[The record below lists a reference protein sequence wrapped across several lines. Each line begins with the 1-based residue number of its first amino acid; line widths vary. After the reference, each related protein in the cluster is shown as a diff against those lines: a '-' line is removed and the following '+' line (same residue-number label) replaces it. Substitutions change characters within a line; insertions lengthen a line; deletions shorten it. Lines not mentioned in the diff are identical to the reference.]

1 MLVPPV
7 SMIMY
12 HELPSIKNKKREK
25 IPEGTLCVVCSDL
38 ASGIHYSVASCNGCK
53 TFFRR
58 ALVNKQT
65 FTCQFT
71 GDCVVGKSVRCV
83 CRSCRLKKCF
93 DMGMDPKAI
102 QHDRDKIRYT
112 KALKKKREE
121 EKRLKEVVIKEEIGS
136 PQSIA
141 SDTYINTST
150 PSSSTMLHFM
160 IEQDHHS
167 SMDPETQNDVK
178 AVIEDLLRIES
189 KVKSLRNS
197 FRFESHISAT
207 SCMYSSCLLDDITY
221 MAENSAPHEQPAE
234 PFECTV
240 AKLREWFGRD
250 LSLMLEWGKCLPIM
264 EGLLLNDKLALMK
277 AFAPIFPLIQ
287 LAFYTKN
294 EFDCDIVIKMEPD
307 CTPRPIPER
316 LNYPDGSFIE
326 KGDKPTN
333 SWEEMHAMLIDG
345 CYKMMRQLKIK
356 ESTFVLYKL
365 LLFHNPDADGL
376 SSLGKKTI
384 EGERMRLLTQMF
396 GYLSSER
403 GRDAQTIFS
412 NLLMMSATLSKA
424 ASFIKRV
431 FDFNHIFNHT
441 NDLIDQ
447 LIIVGL

>member
-1 MLVPPV
+1 MP
-7 SMIMY
+7 
-12 HELPSIKNKKREK
+12 NNKREK

-167 SMDPETQNDVK
+167 SMDPESQNDVK

-240 AKLREWFGRD
+240 ENLRAWFGRD

-264 EGLLLNDKLALMK
+264 EGLLLNDKVGGAYGILFKLALMK

-403 GRDAQTIFS
+403 GREAQTIFS

>member
-1 MLVPPV
+1 
-7 SMIMY
+7 
-12 HELPSIKNKKREK
+12 
-25 IPEGTLCVVCSDL
+25 
-38 ASGIHYSVASCNGCK
+38 
-53 TFFRR
+53 
-58 ALVNKQT
+58 
-65 FTCQFT
+65 
-71 GDCVVGKSVRCV
+71 
-83 CRSCRLKKCF
+83 
-93 DMGMDPKAI
+93 MGMDPKAI

-121 EKRLKEVVIKEEIGS
+121 EKRLQEVIIKEEIGS

-150 PSSSTMLHFM
+150 PSSSTMLHCM
-160 IEQDHHS
+160 IEPEPHHS
-167 SMDPETQNDVK
+167 LDPEAQNDVK
-178 AVIEDLLRIES
+178 VIIEGLMRIES
-189 KVKSLRNS
+189 KVKALRNS
-197 FRFESHISAT
+197 FRFDSHISAT
-207 SCMYSSCLLDDITY
+207 SCMYSSCLLDDITW
-221 MAENSAPHEQPAE
+221 MAENSQPLEQPVE
-234 PFECTV
+234 PFECSV
-240 AKLREWFGRD
+240 ENLRHWFGRD

-294 EFDCDIVIKMEPD
+294 DFDCDIVIKMEPD

-365 LLFHNPDADGL
+365 LLFHNPDAEGL
-376 SSLGKKTI
+376 SSIGKKTI
-384 EGERMRLLTQMF
+384 ETERMRLLTQLF
-396 GYLSSER
+396 GYLATER
-403 GRDAQTIFS
+403 GREAQTIFS

-431 FDFNHIFNHT
+431 FDFSHIFNRT

>member
-1 MLVPPV
+1 MP
-7 SMIMY
+7 
-12 HELPSIKNKKREK
+12 NNKREK
-25 IPEGTLCVVCSDL
+25 IPEGTLCVVCSDF

-65 FTCQFT
+65 FTCQFS

-121 EKRLKEVVIKEEIGS
+121 EKRLKEMVIKEDIGS

-150 PSSSTMLHFM
+150 PSSSTMINIL
-160 IEQDHHS
+160 ENDHHS
-167 SMDPETQNDVK
+167 YDPEAQNDVK
-178 AVIEDLLRIES
+178 AVIEDLLRLES
-189 KVKSLRNS
+189 RVKSLRNS
-197 FRFESHISAT
+197 YRFESQVSAT
-207 SCMYSSCLLDDITY
+207 SCMYSSFLFFSCLLDDITY
-221 MAENSAPHEQPAE
+221 MAENTHENEGTIE
-234 PFECTV
+234 PFECSV
-240 AKLREWFGRD
+240 EKLREWFVRD

-264 EGLLLNDKLALMK
+264 ERLLLNDKLALMK

-287 LAFYTKN
+287 LAFYTRN
-294 EFDCDIVIKMEPD
+294 EFECDIVIKLEPD
-307 CTPRPIPER
+307 CTPKPIPER

-326 KGDKPTN
+326 KGNKPANT
-333 SWEEMHAMLIDG
+333 WEEMHTMLIDG

-356 ESTFVLYKL
+356 ESTFVLYKM

-384 EGERMRLLTQMF
+384 ENERMRLLTQLF
-396 GYLSSER
+396 SYLSTER
-403 GRDAQTIFS
+403 GKEAQTIFS
-412 NLLMMSATLSKA
+412 NLLMMSATLSKT

-431 FDFNHIFNHT
+431 FDFNHIFNRT

>member
-1 MLVPPV
+1 MIVPPV
-7 SMIMY
+7 SMVMY
-12 HELPSIKNKKREK
+12 HELPSLKNKKREK

-65 FTCQFT
+65 FTCQFS

-121 EKRLKEVVIKEEIGS
+121 EKRKEMIIKEDIGS

-141 SDTYINTST
+141 SDLYINTST
-150 PSSSTMLHFM
+150 PSSSTMVNVVDN
-160 IEQDHHS
+160 DHNVI
-167 SMDPETQNDVK
+167 DPEMQQDVR
-178 AVIEDLLRIES
+178 AIIDDLLRTES

-197 FRFESHISAT
+197 YRFESQLSAT
-207 SCMYSSCLLDDITY
+207 SSMYSSCLLDDITW
-221 MAENSAPHEQPAE
+221 MAENSLPQETTAE
-234 PFECTV
+234 PFECSL
-240 AKLREWFGRD
+240 AKLREWFVRD

-264 EGLLLNDKLALMK
+264 ENLLLNDKLALMK

-287 LAFYTKN
+287 LAFYTRN
-294 EFDCDIVIKMEPD
+294 EFECDIVIKIEPD

-345 CYKMMRQLKIK
+345 CYKMMRKLNIK
-356 ESTFVLYKL
+356 ESTFVLYKM

-376 SSLGKKTI
+376 SSMGKKTI
-384 EGERMRLLTQMF
+384 ENERMRLLTHMYA
-396 GYLSSER
+396 YLVDER
-403 GRDAQTIFS
+403 KEDAQKIFS
-412 NLLMMSATLSKA
+412 NLLMMSATLSKT

-431 FDFNHIFNHT
+431 FDFNHIFHRT

>member
-1 MLVPPV
+1 
-7 SMIMY
+7 
-12 HELPSIKNKKREK
+12 
-25 IPEGTLCVVCSDL
+25 
-38 ASGIHYSVASCNGCK
+38 
-53 TFFRR
+53 
-58 ALVNKQT
+58 
-65 FTCQFT
+65 
-71 GDCVVGKSVRCV
+71 
-83 CRSCRLKKCF
+83 
-93 DMGMDPKAI
+93 MDPKAI

-112 KALKKKREE
+112 KALKKKKEE
-121 EKRLKEVVIKEEIGS
+121 EKRLKEIIIKEEVGS

-150 PSSSTMLHFM
+150 PSSSTMVNM
-160 IEQDHHS
+160 IDNDHPS
-167 SMDPETQNDVK
+167 FDPDAQIDIR
-178 AVIEDLLRIES
+178 AVIDDLLRIES
-189 KVKSLRNS
+189 KVKLLRNS
-197 FRFESHISAT
+197 FRFESTLSAT

-221 MAENSAPHEQPAE
+221 MADNTHPIETIID

-240 AKLREWFGRD
+240 EKLREWFVRD

-294 EFDCDIVIKMEPD
+294 DFECDIIIKLEPD

-326 KGDKPTN
+326 KGGKPTN

-376 SSLGKKTI
+376 SSIGKKTI
-384 EGERMRLLTQMF
+384 ECERMRLLTQMF
-396 GYLSSER
+396 VYLSTER
-403 GRDAQTIFS
+403 GKDAQTIFS
-412 NLLMMSATLSKA
+412 NLLMMSATLSKT

-431 FDFNHIFNHT
+431 FDFNHIFNRT